1 MYIVE
6 SSRIKSGK
14 RFMAIFHNGK
24 TIHFG
29 RYGGETYID
38 HGDKDK
44 RTNYIKRHQKRE
56 NWNTPYTA
64 GSLSRWITWGDSTDI
79 NENIR
84 AFKKRFNIV

>member
-29 RYGGETYID
+29 RYGGETYIY